1 VPTLPRLAWVAF
13 AGGEPS
19 VVTVFHGTSVE
30 TGPDWLVEGV
40 WDGPFETRRFDRAD
54 HFFGSGIVCDGDC
67 VRFVPSVALTDRL
80 LYAESAGRLVVANS
94 LPLLLAATGARLDP
108 DHDYAHES
116 LAMLAGLTDY
126 PRDYH
131 VLDTSGA
138 SFRQIYHER
147 LVWQGGRVT
156 NEPRNGRREFSSYED
171 YVTAVHACLD
181 RLVANARDAGRRRP
195 MDLLTTL
202 SSGYDSTAVA
212 TLVRDHGVR
221 TCFTSRRSNSSLPR
235 WLAGNLT
242 VDDGTPTASVLG
254 LTTAELDVRPES
266 VTEAEL
272 QFLAPGTAEPEIVF
286 HSMAKSIEA
295 SGRPAVV
302 FTGYHGDKMWDAGT
316 SGKYLDDQVHRGD
329 TSGLGLSEARLASGF
344 INVAVP
350 FLFARSVASLHRIAH
365 SEAMAPWRLGN
376 SYDRPIARR
385 VAESAGVPRD
395 LFGMRKRAVVAY
407 YFFPRCAGLRS
418 DYARFLREQAGLSP
432 AFLRL
437 HAALNTF
444 AYRGARLVSYAQAMA
459 RRGGLASPTFAL
471 SMGTRTSFFWSHI
484 RPPALLHRWAVDCL
498 RSGYE
503 AALRPVATQFHGFL
517 GPDRP
522 DSP

>member
-1 VPTLPRLAWVAF
+1 
-13 AGGEPS
+13 
-19 VVTVFHGTSVE
+19 
-30 TGPDWLVEGV
+30 
-40 WDGPFETRRFDRAD
+40 
-54 HFFGSGIVCDGDC
+54 
-67 VRFVPSVALTDRL
+67 
-80 LYAESAGRLVVANS
+80 
-94 LPLLLAATGARLDP
+94 
-108 DHDYAHES
+108 
-116 LAMLAGLTDY
+116 MLAGVSDY

-131 VLDTSGA
+131 VLGADGA

-147 LVWQGGRVT
+147 LVWERGRVT
-156 NEPRNGRREFSSYED
+156 TEPRDGRREFSSYVD
-171 YVTAVHACLD
+171 YVNAVHACLD
-181 RLVANARDAGRRRP
+181 RVVANARDPGRKRP
-195 MDLLTTL
+195 LDLLTTL

-221 TCFTSRRSNSSLPR
+221 TCFTSRRSNSSLPQ
-235 WLAGNLT
+235 WLAGNMT
-242 VDDGTPTASVLG
+242 VDDGAPTAAVLG

-272 QFLAPGTAEPEIVF
+272 HFLASGTAEPEIVF
-286 HSMAKSIEA
+286 HSMAQSIEA

-316 SGKYLDDQVHRGD
+316 SGKYLNDQVHRGD

-365 SEAMAPWRLGN
+365 TPEMAPWRLGN

-385 VAESAGVPRD
+385 IAESAGVPRD

-407 YFFPRCAGLRS
+407 YFFPRCARLRS
-418 DYARFLREQAGLSP
+418 DYARFLRAEAGLSP

-444 AYRGARLVSYAQAMA
+444 AYRGARVVSYARAMA
-459 RRGGLASPTFAL
+459 ARGGLSSPTFAL
-471 SMGTRTSFFWSHI
+471 SMGTRSSFFWSHI
-484 RPPALLHRWAVDCL
+484 RPPALLHRWAVDRL
-498 RSGYE
+498 RSRYE
-503 AALRPVATQFHGFL
+503 AALRPLATGNHGVF
-517 GPDRP
+517 GVGSKSRA
-522 DSP
+522 